1 MKIKVK
7 NIHTFFNSR
16 KISYEDYYN
25 WDKLEGELKG
35 GYDEKKPM
43 EVLRL
48 FNGKYL
54 LVEGNH
60 RLSLIKKLYGG
71 EYEVEAKK
79 LYMLKIVLIYLLV
92 SILPTAATFWYIF
105 MIIKSIFKKI

>member
-7 NIHTFFNSR
+7 NIHTFFNN
-16 KISYEDYYN
+16 KEISHEGYYN

-48 FNGKYL
+48 FNGKYI
-54 LVEGNH
+54 LVEGSH

-71 EYEVEAKK
+71 EYEIEAKK
-79 LYMLKIVLIYLLV
+79 TYMLKILLTYVLFLTLA
-92 SILPTAATFWYIF
+92 SFWYIF

>member
-7 NIHTFFNSR
+7 NIHTFFNN
-16 KISYEDYYN
+16 KGISHEGYYN

-48 FNGKYL
+48 FNGKYI
-54 LVEGNH
+54 LVEGSH

-71 EYEVEAKK
+71 EYEIEAKK
-79 LYMLKIVLIYLLV
+79 TYMLKILLTYVLFLTLA
-92 SILPTAATFWYIF
+92 SFWYIF

>member
-7 NIHTFFNSR
+7 NIHTFFNN
-16 KISYEDYYN
+16 KEISYEGYYN

-48 FNGKYL
+48 FNGKYI
-54 LVEGNH
+54 LVEGSH

-71 EYEVEAKK
+71 EYEIKAKK
-79 LYMLKIVLIYLLV
+79 TYMLKILLTYVLFLTLA
-92 SILPTAATFWYIF
+92 SFWYIF

>member
-7 NIHTFFNSR
+7 NIRTFFNSDNASH
-16 KISYEDYYN
+16 KDYYN

-35 GYDEKKPM
+35 GYNEKKPM
-43 EVLRL
+43 KVLRL
-48 FNGKYL
+48 FNGKYI

-71 EYEVEAKK
+71 EYEIEAKK
-79 LYMLKIVLIYLLV
+79 TYMLKILLTYVLFLTLA
-92 SILPTAATFWYIF
+92 SFWYIF

>member
-7 NIHTFFNSR
+7 NIHTFFNSDGASH
-16 KISYEDYYN
+16 KDYYN

-48 FNGKYL
+48 FNGKYI
-54 LVEGNH
+54 LVEGRH

-71 EYEVEAKK
+71 EYEIEAKK
-79 LYMLKIVLIYLLV
+79 TYMLKILLTYVLFLTLA
-92 SILPTAATFWYIF
+92 SFWYIF

>member
-7 NIHTFFNSR
+7 NIRTFFNSDNASH
-16 KISYEDYYN
+16 KDYYN

-48 FNGKYL
+48 FNGKYI
-54 LVEGNH
+54 LVEGSH

-71 EYEVEAKK
+71 EYEIEAKK
-79 LYMLKIVLIYLLV
+79 TYMLKILLTYVLFLTLA
-92 SILPTAATFWYIF
+92 SFWYIF

>member
-7 NIHTFFNSR
+7 NIHTFFNSDNASH
-16 KISYEDYYN
+16 KDYYN

-35 GYDEKKPM
+35 GYNEKKPM

-48 FNGKYL
+48 FNGKYI
-54 LVEGNH
+54 LVEGSH

-71 EYEVEAKK
+71 EYEIEAKK
-79 LYMLKIVLIYLLV
+79 TYMLKILLTYVLFLTLA
-92 SILPTAATFWYIF
+92 SFWYIF
-105 MIIKSIFKKI
+105 MIIKSIFKQ

>member
-7 NIHTFFNSR
+7 NIHTFFNYK

-25 WDKLEGELKG
+25 WDKLENELKN

-48 FNGKYL
+48 FNGKYI
-54 LVEGNH
+54 LVEGSH

-79 LYMLKIVLIYLLV
+79 TYMLKILLTYVLFLTLA
-92 SILPTAATFWYIF
+92 SFWYIF